1 MVHGQGEGADWEGEQ
16 DATKDAKNCISQ
28 MHNIKLWNARFC
40 SSVYWMYW
48 IFHVSEK
55 KTMSDVRWSE
65 NMNKNNI
72 GSYLRMIDILLAENI

>member
-16 DATKDAKNCISQ
+16 DATKDAKYCISQ

-55 KTMSDVRWSE
+55 KQCQMSDGAKIL
-65 NMNKNNI
+65 NMNKNI
-72 GSYLRMIDILLAENI
+72 